1 MSSNKKSN
9 SNTKIDIK
17 RSNIDQILSQLEN
30 NKSKIDYNSY
40 MVRTSFSG
48 KNNEEFEGKFLI
60 AHKDDIDKDKSLLL
74 SIKNTNQY
82 ILNLRKAFKS
92 TIIILII
99 SILLHDVYQY
109 YRRYLSSKV
118 VDYQSCLREY
128 KLNSCNEVIN
138 DSLSAPYLLE
148 KCYSIKICLEKNYFM
163 VSNFIIES
171 LTYHFNFSFINDF
184 SLEVLNQ
191 SFTIAFVVI
200 LAGLVVY
207 YI

>member
-1 MSSNKKSN
+1 MSSNKIKSN
-9 SNTKIDIK
+9 SNTEIDIK

-128 KLNSCNEVIN
+128 KLNSCDEVIN
-138 DSLSAPYLLE
+138 DSYQHLIYL
-148 KCYSIKICLEKNYFM
+148 KN
-163 VSNFIIES
+163 
-171 LTYHFNFSFINDF
+171 
-184 SLEVLNQ
+184 
-191 SFTIAFVVI
+191 VI
-200 LAGLVVY
+200 LLRFALKRIILWSVTL
-207 YI
+207 